1 MITLSRNYGQHPAT
15 VAGISYSSGDW
26 VVTLDEDLQH
36 DPKHILD
43 MLKLCVE
50 HDADIVY
57 AKSKEW
63 VHKPAFRGLSSR
75 CAKALVSYMT
85 NNPNTRHFN
94 SFRLMRGTI
103 ARTAASI
110 SSHESFYDIVLSWY
124 SDRVIPFQAQVV
136 DQRYVEDGASGYTLH
151 KLLSHARK
159 LIMMSDVKVLCGVG
173 LIGGFLLGVCP
184 VLLIYFTTQK
194 VFFPETIQV

>member
-1 MITLSRNYGQHPAT
+1 VPVYAGKFYLEKLTEAVAAVRQAWEDACYLIHLAELIFVDDGSSDGSCDVLKQLDTQDWIKVITLSRNYGQHPAT

-57 AKSKEW
+57 AKPKEW
-63 VHKPAFRGLSSR
+63 VHKLAFRGLSSR

-110 SSHESFYDIVLSWY
+110 SSH
-124 SDRVIPFQAQVV
+124 
-136 DQRYVEDGASGYTLH
+136 
-151 KLLSHARK
+151 
-159 LIMMSDVKVLCGVG
+159 
-173 LIGGFLLGVCP
+173 
-184 VLLIYFTTQK
+184 
-194 VFFPETIQV
+194 